1 MGWGWTLHDT
11 RSPAEV
17 LQHLHLPVANN
28 SDCDVPPDALGIKPH
43 EVCCGEKQTEYTNIC
58 HGDSGSPLV
67 HPGNSSDDS
76 QLKQIGI
83 AARGR
88 QGCSSHYIYAAFV
101 SVSHPDVFNWIGCV
115 TDFISKP
122 PLYLWELLVHNKRH
136 EWLSVII
143 IVDFLTPLNMMN
155 IKLFAACIIRHHE
168 VQCITSVTKLK
179 SRTEVT
185 EALKNYDMLK
195 LSLL

>member
-1 MGWGWTLHDT
+1 MLGEYDNGIYEGPEQYINVNKIIKHPWDIDVAVLVLEQEARLNDSYYRITNLARSLPSVGEGVTAMGWGWTLHDT

-17 LQHLHLPVANN
+17 LQHLDLPIANN

-101 SVSHPDVFNWIGCV
+101 SVSHPDVFNWIACV

-122 PLYLWELLVHNKRH
+122 PLYL
-136 EWLSVII
+136 
-143 IVDFLTPLNMMN
+143 
-155 IKLFAACIIRHHE
+155 
-168 VQCITSVTKLK
+168 
-179 SRTEVT
+179 
-185 EALKNYDMLK
+185 
-195 LSLL
+195 